1 MIPGQ
6 KRSALV
12 YTAAHILLPSKT
24 VTMRHSIPH
33 CLATLVTAVVL
44 SASPSTVVA
53 QSIAEPAVAGAAA
66 SGSQNEVA
74 SSIQD
79 FVGQAID
86 DFRRIPSWENLA
98 ILTAGGIGA
107 TVGHTMD
114 HRVSDAM
121 SKSTGLEGLLQTGEM
136 AGGARTQ
143 FAAAVATYT
152 LGRVIRSGKVSA
164 IGADL
169 IGAQIVT
176 QSMTAAIK
184 LSVGRTRPDG
194 TQYSFPSGHASVTF
208 AAATV
213 LQRHLGWKAGLPA
226 YGLATYVAASRVQ
239 DKRHFLSDVT
249 FGAALGIVAG
259 RSVTVGSGDARF
271 AISPAPAPGG
281 GAVSFTWLGA
291 R

>member
-1 MIPGQ
+1 
-6 KRSALV
+6 
-12 YTAAHILLPSKT
+12 
-24 VTMRHSIPH
+24 MRHIASA
-33 CLATLVTAVVL
+33 CLATLFTAALFAAAPLDAAAQTPAEQVL
-44 SASPSTVVA
+44 QQPPESPS
-53 QSIAEPAVAGAAA
+53 AAA
-66 SGSQNEVA
+66 VPST
-74 SSIQD
+74 IQD
-79 FVGQAID
+79 FVGQAVD
-86 DFRRIPSWENLA
+86 DFRRIPSWQNLA

-107 TVGHTMD
+107 TFGHTMD
-114 HRVSDAM
+114 RRVSDAM
-121 SKSTGLEGLLQTGEM
+121 SASTGLEGLLQTGEM

-152 LGRVIRSGKVSA
+152 LGRVIGSGKVSE

-176 QSMTAAIK
+176 QTMTAAIK

-194 TQYSFPSGHASVTF
+194 TQYSFPSGHSSVTF
-208 AAATV
+208 ATATV
-213 LQRHLGWKAGLPA
+213 LQRHLGWKAGIPA

-259 RSVTVGSGDARF
+259 RSVTVGRGDAKF
-271 AISPAPAPGG
+271 SIAPAPAPGG
-281 GAVSFTWLGA
+281 AAVSFTWLGA

>member
-1 MIPGQ
+1 VIPGQ
-6 KRSALV
+6 NEGGLV
-12 YTAAHILLPSKT
+12 YTAAHILLLSEAG
-24 VTMRHSIPH
+24 TMRHTIPH
-33 CLATLVTAVVL
+33 ALATLFTAVVL
-44 SASPSTVVA
+44 TSAPSDVAAQTV
-53 QSIAEPAVAGAAA
+53 AEPAVVGRAAAA
-66 SGSQNEVA
+66 SQHEVA
-74 SSIQD
+74 SSVQD

-86 DFRRIPSWENLA
+86 DFRRIPSWQNLA

-107 TVGHTMD
+107 TLGHTMD
-114 HRVSDAM
+114 DRVSDAM
-121 SKSTGLEGLLQTGEM
+121 SKSTGLGGLLQTGEV

-152 LGRVIRSGKVSA
+152 LGRVIGSGKVSE

-208 AAATV
+208 ATATV
-213 LQRHLGWKAGLPA
+213 LQRHLGWKAGVPA
-226 YGLATYVAASRVQ
+226 YGLATYVAASRVH

-259 RSVTVGSGDARF
+259 RSVTVGTGDARF
-271 AISPAPAPGG
+271 AISPAPTPGG

-291 R
+291 K